1 MFIFLKKIIACT
13 ILIGLSIFSLA
24 PLAIVSAAEI
34 KLNDPGFTTNSSD
47 TTKQWALAKAKFIDA
62 WQKGTG
68 SAAVTIAVIDTGIDF
83 SHADLQRITPLAGYD
98 FIHKKEIPAKA
109 NSDDNGHGTV
119 IAGIIGGTPNN
130 GIGISGALWDVALM
144 PIKALDEL
152 GEGNSNDIAS
162 AIIWATDRGANI
174 INLSIGGIGFQHDSN
189 LSDAITYAFRRNVVI
204 VAAVG
209 NDVLTTGANLDQEPV
224 YPVCD
229 DNGENMIIGVT
240 ATDYQDLKPEFANY
254 GKSCIDVS
262 APGKRVLSTI
272 NYDPVS
278 KQSAPSSY
286 VFASGTSLAVPY
298 VASLAGLLKALN
310 PYATNRQIRDRIL
323 ATADNIDNLNINQCL
338 GTSCKGFLGAGRI
351 NAAKAVAEDIKTP
364 LITEGEV
371 VTREGTTTLYLI
383 SGGKRHVISPFVKLQ
398 RYSNTFIRTVS
409 QTDLEGFPEGTYAFP
424 NDGTLAKTPTDATV
438 YFLEKGLKFPI
449 TGSIFTQR
457 KFNFSSVAT
466 LSSEEM
472 SSWLTDK
479 LLPPSEG
486 MLVKSRT
493 NQTVYWVVGG
503 ALHPISY
510 SFFIKRGL
518 NIFPIFI
525 TSDAEI
531 KSFTKGEA
539 YLY

>member
-1 MFIFLKKIIACT
+1 MFYFFKKLNPLLTLTLLSFFL
-13 ILIGLSIFSLA
+13 LSPFA
-24 PLAIVSAAEI
+24 SAQTQTI
-34 KLNDPGFTTNSSD
+34 KLSDPAFTIDSSD
-47 TTKQWALAKAKFIDA
+47 TSKQWALPKAKFIDA
-62 WQKGTG
+62 WQKTTG
-68 SAAVTIAVIDTGIDF
+68 SAAVVIAVIDTGIDF
-83 SHADLQRITPLAGYD
+83 THADLQRITPLAGYD
-98 FIHKKEIPAKA
+98 FVNNRPIAAKA

-119 IAGIIGGTPNN
+119 IAGIIGATPNN
-130 GIGISGALWDVALM
+130 ELGIAGALWDVALM

-152 GEGNSNDIAS
+152 GEGDSDDIAA
-162 AIIWATDRGANI
+162 AIIWATDHGAHI
-174 INLSIGGIGFQHDSN
+174 INLSIGGVGFQHDTN
-189 LSDAITYAFRRNVVI
+189 LSNAITYAFRRNVVI

-240 ATDYQDLKPEFANY
+240 ATDFQDLKPEFANY

-272 NYDPVS
+272 NYDPIN

-323 ATADNIDNLNINQCL
+323 ATADNVDNLNINQCL
-338 GTSCKGFLGAGRI
+338 GATCKGLLGAGRI
-351 NAAKAVAEDIKTP
+351 NAAKAVAEEIKTP

-371 VTREGTTTLYLI
+371 VTTQGSTTLYVI

-398 RYSNTFIRTVS
+398 RYSNAFIRTIS
-409 QTDLEGFPEGTYAFP
+409 AADLTSIPEGTYAFP
-424 NDGTLAKTPTDATV
+424 NDGTLAKTADATTV
-438 YFLEKGLKFPI
+438 YYLEKGLKFPI
-449 TGSIFTQR
+449 TGSIFNQR
-457 KFNFSSVAT
+457 KFSFTNVAT

-472 SSWLTDK
+472 NSWLTDK
-479 LLPPSEG
+479 LLPPTEG
-486 MLVKSRT
+486 TLVKSRS

-503 ALHPISY
+503 ELHPISY
-510 SFFIKRGL
+510 NFFIKKGL
-518 NIFPIFI
+518 HIFPIFI
-525 TSDAEI
+525 TTEQDI
-531 KSFTKGEA
+531 KSFTKGES
-539 YLY
+539 YL